1 MVLLARFK
9 RTEKENMKSAYKT
22 VIVMGYGAYSG
33 KHKSGKV
40 MRRTAK
46 KVARRLDDRNSN

>member
-1 MVLLARFK
+1 
-9 RTEKENMKSAYKT
+9 MKSAYKT